1 MLNFNPDGKKVI
13 LSVDGGGM
21 RGLIPIAMLAE
32 LEAMTGKPAYE
43 LFDMVA
49 GTSTGA
55 VIAGGLALHL
65 SAHDILEQ
73 IYKSRLPG
81 AFPLDTF
88 LSNLAT
94 YGRFLL
100 TGLRYLY
107 DLEPFRQALQPL
119 AQGKKLRD
127 LTQPIFFVTTKDVR
141 SGDTYYVVS
150 AGPGLS
156 AFADWPLAGAVAA
169 SGAAP
174 IYFPPVAGNLIDGGV
189 GVYSNPCLA
198 VATEAM
204 EYIGATEGFVDDQVM
219 LVSLGTG
226 LTPRAREDGVAS
238 RFWLFDWVNYV
249 ILSGIDDA
257 SLQQVFVTRAIYSA
271 RLDFRRYNPL
281 LSRESVERELGVPTD
296 NLSDPAQLTLSSRRS
311 DQIALMEAIGRA
323 YARRIDWTRAHVM
336 PWDTPGGQAKPDMAT
351 FPVDWSKTGFR

>member
-1 MLNFNPDGKKVI
+1 MLSFNPNGKKVI

-21 RGLIPIAMLAE
+21 RGIIPIAMLAE
-32 LEAMTGKPAYE
+32 LEAMTGRPAYE

-55 VIAGGLALHL
+55 IIAGGLALHL
-65 SAHDILEQ
+65 SAHEILEQ

-81 AFPLDTF
+81 AFPPDTF

-119 AQGKKLRD
+119 AQGQTLGD
-127 LTQPIFFVTTKDVR
+127 LTRPIFFATTKDVR

-156 AFADWPLAGAVAA
+156 AFADWPLSGAVAA

-189 GVYSNPCLA
+189 GVYANPCLA

-204 EYIGATEGFVDDQVM
+204 EYIGATEDFVDDNVI

-226 LTPRAREDGVAS
+226 FTPRTRDDGIAARY
-238 RFWLFDWVNYV
+238 WLFDWVNYV
-249 ILSGIDDA
+249 ILSG
-257 SLQQVFVTRAIYSA
+257 
-271 RLDFRRYNPL
+271 
-281 LSRESVERELGVPTD
+281 
-296 NLSDPAQLTLSSRRS
+296 
-311 DQIALMEAIGRA
+311 
-323 YARRIDWTRAHVM
+323 
-336 PWDTPGGQAKPDMAT
+336 
-351 FPVDWSKTGFR
+351 